1 MDQHLCLCVAVCL
14 RACVCVFVCLCACVS
29 EYFSMCVCV
38 AVCVQNPKTSTDP
51 KRSLRAGKTAL
62 PDDASHGKMLIVQD
76 GSAHSVRALSS
87 TPTATGRDHHP
98 GHGSPALFVLV
109 GDSVLE
115 MRRAEPEY
123 SLVRGRSL
131 RKSRRHHLWHLNP
144 KPLFLALP
152 FQLEAQLEKTREKTA
167 EHHGRFC
174 SKVLIFAGRKL

>member
-29 EYFSMCVCV
+29 VCFSMCVCV
-38 AVCVQNPKTSTDP
+38 AVCVKNPKQ
-51 KRSLRAGKTAL
+51 AL
-62 PDDASHGKMLIVQD
+62 TQTFVASRQDRVARRCCHWKMLILQD

-87 TPTATGRDHHP
+87 TPTATGRDQHP
-98 GHGSPALFVLV
+98 GHGSPALFVLL

-152 FQLEAQLEKTREKTA
+152 FQLEAQLEKTRKKPA